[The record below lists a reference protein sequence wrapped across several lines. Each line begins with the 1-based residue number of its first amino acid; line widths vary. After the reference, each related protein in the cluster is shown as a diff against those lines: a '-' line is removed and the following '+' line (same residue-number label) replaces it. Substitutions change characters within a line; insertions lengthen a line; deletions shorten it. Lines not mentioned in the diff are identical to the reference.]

1 VVVAEHLIQTRVPMA
16 MHDTLKQEVNDLKFK
31 NKSLTEASEKL
42 GSKMGRHGS
51 DIQKLQQSM
60 KTPFD

>member
-1 VVVAEHLIQTRVPMA
+1 MA